1 MSRSQAA
8 WLLWVAAMLLIPLP
22 YFILADGAVPAI
34 RFAML
39 AAVAAAYAGFV
50 DGSGVAWPLT
60 VILLLHVVVS
70 ALVLALLAALAAYV
84 MPVRSRGWLVA
95 ALIVAGFAV
104 ALGFDVYRTPF
115 DDVRPRAGW
124 LGLFQ

>member
-1 MSRSQAA
+1 
-8 WLLWVAAMLLIPLP
+8 MLLIPLP